1 MRAIRQ
7 TAMKR
12 SQLRFK
18 RMRDYA
24 EAIVQ
29 TVREP
34 LVVLDAELRIKSVNQ
49 AFCDTFNVSTTQAKD
64 RFIYALGKGEWKFKR
79 LRPLLNELLAQ
90 KSTTPHC
97 EVNSYFTG
105 KAHKT
110 MLLNARRIPGI
121 GTGKPLILLAIED
134 ITERKHAE
142 RALEKLIETYK
153 QESLTDPLTGL
164 YNRRAFLTMGA
175 QFLRIGRRMGKG
187 IFVLFVDLDGLK
199 QINDQRGHSE
209 GDQTLIKAANIL
221 RKTFRQSDIVARI
234 GGDEFAI
241 ITIERLPGSIA
252 TLMARL
258 NGHAMQTNG
267 DAPISLSTGIA
278 HSDASETSTIE
289 DLIEKADAAMY
300 DAKQQKR
307 KLQSAAPAVDTADT
321 ADTTPSG
328 LTDEKD
334 SVAP

>member
-1 MRAIRQ
+1 MRAIHQ
-7 TAMKR
+7 ASIVR
-12 SQLRFK
+12 SRLRFK

-29 TVREP
+29 TVRDP
-34 LVVLDAELRIKSVNQ
+34 LVVLDHGLRIKSVNQ
-49 AFCDTFNVSTTQAKD
+49 AFCKTFNVTVPQTKNQY
-64 RFIYALGKGEWKFKR
+64 IYALGKGEWKFKR
-79 LRPLLNELLAQ
+79 LQPLLKELLAQ

-121 GTGKPLILLAIED
+121 GTAKPLILLAIED

-142 RALEKLIETYK
+142 QALEKLIETYR

-199 QINDQRGHSE
+199 QINDQKGHAG
-209 GDQTLIKAANIL
+209 GDRALDKAADIL

-252 TLMARL
+252 TLMTRL
-258 NGHAMQTNG
+258 RGHSMQTNG
-267 DAPISLSTGIA
+267 DAPISFSVGVA
-278 HSDASETSTIE
+278 HSDAADHSSIE
-289 DLIEKADAAMY
+289 DLIAKADAAMY
-300 DAKQQKR
+300 DEKQK
-307 KLQSAAPAVDTADT
+307 KKTLPVGAT
-321 ADTTPSG
+321 
-328 LTDEKD
+328 
-334 SVAP
+334 